1 MGGKE
6 NGIPEGRANL
16 VKRIL
21 ENLRPTHKAGVLVGI
36 LGVIAAFAGN
46 PYQGS
51 QFTIDAQEL
60 ARVVEATTDHVSP
73 EELADWIIQGKADY
87 RLIDLRTAQEYA
99 EYHIPGAEN
108 LGLTVL
114 PDAGLQKT
122 EKIVLYSEGG
132 IHSAQAWFLLKA
144 KGYLAVYMLFGGL
157 DGWKD
162 EVLFPELAANPTPAQ
177 TVRFGKM
184 REVSKFF
191 GGAPRTGAADS
202 AQTPTY
208 TLPKVEMPQS
218 VEASPTSAPKKK
230 KEGC

>member
-1 MGGKE
+1 MT
-6 NGIPEGRANL
+6 RVLANL
-16 VKRIL
+16 K
-21 ENLRPTHKAGVLVGI
+21 PTSRAGLLVGI
-36 LGVIAAFAGN
+36 LGLIAAFAGS

-60 ARVVEATTDHVSP
+60 ARVVETTTDHVSP

-87 RLIDLRTAQEYA
+87 RLIDLRTAQEYG

-108 LGLTVL
+108 LGLTAL
-114 PDAGLQKT
+114 PVAGLQKT
-122 EKIVLYSEGG
+122 EKILLYSEGG

-144 KGYLAVYMLFGGL
+144 RGYLAVYMLFGGL

-162 EVLFPELAANPTPAQ
+162 EVLFPALAANPTPTQ

-184 REVSKFF
+184 KEVSKFF

-202 AQTPTY
+202 ALTPSY

-218 VEASPTSAPKKK
+218 VEASPASAPKKK
-230 KEGC
+230 KKEGC

>member
-1 MGGKE
+1 M
-6 NGIPEGRANL
+6 
-16 VKRIL
+16 KRIF

-36 LGVIAAFAGN
+36 LGFIATFAGS

-60 ARVVEATTDHVSP
+60 ARVVEATTDHVNP
-73 EELADWIIQGKADY
+73 EELADWIIQGKTDF
-87 RLIDLRTAQEYA
+87 RLIDLRTAQEYG

-108 LGLTVL
+108 TGLTAL

-162 EVLFPELAANPTPAQ
+162 EVLFPALADNPTPAQ
-177 TVRFGKM
+177 TVRFGRMK
-184 REVSKFF
+184 EVSKFF
-191 GGAPRTGAADS
+191 GGAPRTGAS
-202 AQTPTY
+202 GPAQTPSY
-208 TLPKVEMPQS
+208 TLPKVEIPQS
-218 VEASPTSAPKKK
+218 VEASPARAPKKK